1 MNKFT
6 LKQTSEGKLI
16 VFENNGPDFPVMEYE
31 TYPLHKE
38 VWERIHKEKN
48 LEEGVDI
55 VLDQDFL
62 FNSIELDEDHIQ
74 IVASP
79 RELFAGNW

>member
-16 VFENNGPDFPVMEYE
+16 VSENNGPDFPVMEYE

-38 VWERIHKEKN
+38 VWERLHKEKN
-48 LEEGVDI
+48 LKEGTEI
-55 VLDQDFL
+55 ILDKDFL
-62 FNSIELDEDHIQ
+62 FDSIELDENHVQ
-74 IVASP
+74 IVVCP
-79 RELFAGNW
+79 KEIFGGNQ

>member
-16 VFENNGPDFPVMEYE
+16 VSENNGPDFPVMEYE

-38 VWERIHKEKN
+38 VWERLHKEKN
-48 LEEGVDI
+48 LEEGTEI
-55 VLDQDFL
+55 ILDKDFL
-62 FNSIELDEDHIQ
+62 FDSIELDENHVQ
-74 IVASP
+74 IVVCPKQIYS
-79 RELFAGNW
+79 

>member
-38 VWERIHKEKN
+38 VWERLHKEKN
-48 LEEGVDI
+48 LEEGI
-55 VLDQDFL
+55 EITLDKDFL
-62 FNSIELDEDHIQ
+62 FDSIELDENHVQ
-74 IVASP
+74 IVVCPKQIYS
-79 RELFAGNW
+79 

>member
-16 VFENNGPDFPVMEYE
+16 VSENNGPDFPVMEYE

-38 VWERIHKEKN
+38 VWERLHKEKN
-48 LEEGVDI
+48 LKEGTEI
-55 VLDQDFL
+55 ILDKDFL
-62 FNSIELDEDHIQ
+62 FDSIELDENHVQ
-74 IVASP
+74 IVVCPKQIYS
-79 RELFAGNW
+79 

>member
-16 VFENNGPDFPVMEYE
+16 VSENNGPDFPVMEYE

-38 VWERIHKEKN
+38 VWER
-48 LEEGVDI
+48 
-55 VLDQDFL
+55 
-62 FNSIELDEDHIQ
+62 
-74 IVASP
+74 
-79 RELFAGNW
+79 

>member
-16 VFENNGPDFPVMEYE
+16 VSENNGPDFPVMEYE

-38 VWERIHKEKN
+38 VWEKLHKEKN
-48 LEEGVDI
+48 LKEGTEI
-55 VLDQDFL
+55 ILDKDFL
-62 FNSIELDEDHIQ
+62 FDSIELDENHVQ
-74 IVASP
+74 IVVCPKQIYS
-79 RELFAGNW
+79 

>member
-38 VWERIHKEKN
+38 VWERLHKEKN
-48 LEEGVDI
+48 LEEGTEI
-55 VLDQDFL
+55 ILDKDFL
-62 FNSIELDEDHIQ
+62 FESIELDENHVQ
-74 IVASP
+74 IVVYPKEIFS
-79 RELFAGNW
+79 GKW